1 VKALVAQ
8 ELSGPAGLVY
18 TEVEDPIIGPD
29 TVVVDVLAAG
39 VCFPDLLLISGQYQ
53 LRLQTPFIPGA
64 EVAGVLRSAPPGSG
78 LVAGARVYGMGLL
91 GGYAEQAALPVDAVL
106 PTPPELD
113 DAQAVSLLVNYHT
126 MYFALA
132 RRAALR
138 AGETVG
144 VLGSAGGVGA
154 AAIQVAKAM
163 GATVVAMVNRENG
176 RDFVAGLGADVV
188 LPLSGEWSRAV
199 REHTGG
205 RGVDVIVDP
214 IGGDAF
220 DEAIR
225 ALAPEGRWLVIGFA
239 AGGIP
244 VVKVNR
250 LLLRNVGVLGVG
262 WREFVMSKPE
272 VQAECAAGVARLVA
286 GGLRPPAPQRFPLS
300 EGRAALESLAAGK
313 LFGKVVLEP

>member
-188 LPLSGEWSRAV
+188 LPLSGSRAV

-225 ALAPEGRWLVIGFA
+225 ALAPEGRLLVIGFA

>member
-163 GATVVAMVNRENG
+163 GATVVA
-176 RDFVAGLGADVV
+176 GLGADVV

-225 ALAPEGRWLVIGFA
+225 ALAPEGRLLVIGFA